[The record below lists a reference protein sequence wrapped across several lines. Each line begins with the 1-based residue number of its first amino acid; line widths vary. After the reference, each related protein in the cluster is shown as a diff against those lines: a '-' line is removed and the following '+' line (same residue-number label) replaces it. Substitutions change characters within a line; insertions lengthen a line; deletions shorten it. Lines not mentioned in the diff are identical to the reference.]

1 MRVAVH
7 DANPRLYAAGDG
19 TIAYYEVETSRE
31 RLAKPFRFA
40 VPVRGQPCD
49 HIRIGDL
56 ASSTLIP
63 DGVSEDDSNPITL
76 HGLDNVNQSV
86 SVRDFFGGVLGFQL
100 SNLR

>member
-7 DANPRLYAAGDG
+7 DPGGRLYAAGDG

-31 RLAKPFRFA
+31 RLAKPLRFA

-56 ASSTLIP
+56 ASSTLVP
-63 DGVSEDDSNPITL
+63 DGVPEDDSNSFAL
-76 HGLDNVNQSV
+76 HGFDNINQSV
-86 SVRDFFGGVLGFQL
+86 SVRDFFGGLLGFQL
-100 SNLR
+100 SKVR